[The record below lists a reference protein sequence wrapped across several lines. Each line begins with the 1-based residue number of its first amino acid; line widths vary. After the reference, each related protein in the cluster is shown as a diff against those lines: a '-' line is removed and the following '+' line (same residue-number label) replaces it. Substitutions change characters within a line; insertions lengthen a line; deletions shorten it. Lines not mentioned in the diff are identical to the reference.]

1 MGHQNSMPIELVG
14 ISGESCAI
22 VDASRVGPVTAGS
35 PAVDVMTDL
44 RQVAAATVDPD
55 TGLAEAQRIMVLRA
69 VRSLLVVDRSRNMIG
84 LITASDLLGER
95 PLQLCN
101 QRGVRMQDLSVR
113 DAMTPISAVQAVTLT
128 DVMKSEVGDVVAT
141 LRHCG
146 RQHMLVVEQ
155 DRESRTL
162 VRGIFSSSQIARQ
175 LGIPVQATEV
185 ARTFAEIEAALH
197 T

>member
-1 MGHQNSMPIELVG
+1 MGHQSNMPMALVG
-14 ISGESCAI
+14 INGESCAI
-22 VDASRVGPVTAGS
+22 VDASRVGPVTASS

-55 TGLAEAQRIMVLRA
+55 TGLADAQRIMVLRA
-69 VRSLLVVDRSRNMIG
+69 VRSLLVVDRARSMIG

-101 QRGVRMQDLSVR
+101 QRGVRMQDLTVR

-128 DVMKSEVGDVVAT
+128 EVMKAVVGDVVAT

-146 RQHMLVVEQ
+146 RQHMLVVER
-155 DRESRTL
+155 DRASNVL

-175 LGIPVQATEV
+175 LGIPVQTTEV

>member
-1 MGHQNSMPIELVG
+1 MGHQNNMPMEIVG
-14 ISGESCAI
+14 IGGDSCAI
-22 VDASRVGPVTAGS
+22 VDASRVGPVTARS

-69 VRSLLVVDRSRNMIG
+69 VRSLLVVDRSRSMIG

-101 QRGVRMQDLSVR
+101 QRGVRVQDLTVR
-113 DAMTPISAVQAVTLT
+113 DAMTPIPAVQAVTLT
-128 DVMKSEVGDVVAT
+128 DVMRAEVGDVVAT

-146 RQHMLVVEQ
+146 RQHMLVVER
-155 DRESRTL
+155 DRDSRTL